1 MALRMAGSFSPSNF
15 TVVPSQISWFETGI
29 GLLLMVVA
37 MKSIVEKIFAQP
49 PTGKDWAE
57 FDEHTVDDGT
67 NDLVN
72 LANGAGLGA
81 GEPSEGRK
89 AIELGRLKGA
99 ACDGG
104 RSSKGSPP
112 EGPGQTAV

>member
-15 TVVPSQISWFETGI
+15 TIVPSQISWFETGI
-29 GLLLMVVA
+29 GLLLMIVA

-49 PTGKDWAE
+49 PTGRDWAGIE
-57 FDEHTVDDGT
+57 EHTVDDGT

-72 LANGAGLGA
+72 LSNGAGLGA

-89 AIELGRLKGA
+89 AIELGKEGA

-104 RSSKGSPP
+104 RSSKSSPP